1 MAGHGPMREQQEQQG
16 LPGPD
21 AEGHNSSRALLS
33 MPTSTASL
41 QSLSLG
47 MELILRAS
55 PSTTRTHD
63 LPGRATP
70 PV

>member
-1 MAGHGPMREQQEQQG
+1 MAGYGPMREQQEQQR
-16 LPGPD
+16 LPGLD
-21 AEGHNSSRALLS
+21 AEDHNTSRALFS

-41 QSLSLG
+41 HTLSPG